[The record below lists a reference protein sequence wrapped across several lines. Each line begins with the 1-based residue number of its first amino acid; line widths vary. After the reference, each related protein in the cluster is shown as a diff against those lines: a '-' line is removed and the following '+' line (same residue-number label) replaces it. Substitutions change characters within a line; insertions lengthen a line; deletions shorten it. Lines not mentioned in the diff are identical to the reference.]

1 MSRTAPRLFS
11 SSSRYSARVSLNTA
25 TRAPRAALT
34 RRMMSSESHAGH
46 GSTSSDKPWIIGSA
60 LVFGPLFLY
69 FVSPSARKGSH
80 GHADHGHDIHSHDH
94 EDKQA
99 QQIESHREEDVK
111 PMADDEGTE
120 ISGQEVK
127 ESMEKAFE
135 FDSPKDAQEREEVV
149 AKAEMTTVEKST
161 AEAEDQADSST
172 DATPESESHP
182 TPVAPV
188 GVDEATN
195 ATSDEKVQNAASDTG
210 AAAVDSKA

>member
-1 MSRTAPRLFS
+1 MSRNAPRLFS
-11 SSSRYSARVSLNTA
+11 SSSRYSARVSLNTV

-80 GHADHGHDIHSHDH
+80 GHDIHSHNHH

-111 PMADDEGTE
+111 PMVDDEGTE

-135 FDSPKDAQEREEVV
+135 ADSPKGAQEREEVV

-172 DATPESESHP
+172 DATPESESRP

-210 AAAVDSKA
+210 TAGVDSKA